1 MITNPSNPP
10 FISIIIPVYNKGQY
24 LKRCFESLIDSTFSD
39 VEIILVNDGSTDSSG
54 EICEEY
60 QRKDKRFKVFHQLN
74 AGVSAARNKGID
86 EATGRWIYIIDPDD
100 WIDKDAFDGIVSA
113 IHSHPEVDIIW
124 TYCREVHGDV
134 VLNPDLPADIRVY
147 TRDEFIRT
155 DFLAG
160 YMHAM
165 IVRKEVIE
173 SNKLRLSPRLDF
185 MEDVEFIFRCV
196 LNSGNILLY
205 NKAFYNYLTNET
217 SSSINLNLKKVTDHL
232 TAATLMKQYALS
244 YNSPAVTKHVNR
256 QLNHQVY
263 LYFAEIRLIKDKSTI
278 RAREIRANLLNFIRD
293 NSLKINELSKKNL
306 MLLFMGLIHI
316 RLILAGHKIM
326 PIVRFSPSI
335 NTNKQ

>member
-10 FISIIIPVYNKGQY
+10 FISIIIPVYNKGQF
-24 LKRCFESLIDSTFSD
+24 LNRCFDSIINSAFSD
-39 VEIILVNDGSTDSSG
+39 IEIILVNDGSTDNSG
-54 EICEEY
+54 EICEHY
-60 QRKDKRFKVFHQLN
+60 QRNDERFKVFHQLN
-74 AGVSAARNKGID
+74 AGVSVARNKGID
-86 EATGRWIYIIDPDD
+86 IATGKWIYFVDPDD
-100 WIDKDAFDGIVSA
+100 WINKDAFDGIVSA

-173 SNKLRLSPRLDF
+173 SNKLRLSSRLDF

-263 LYFAEIRLIKDKSTI
+263 LYFAEIRFIKDKSI
-278 RAREIRANLLNFIRD
+278 IQAREIRASLMNFIRD
-293 NSLKINELSKKNL
+293 NSLKMNELSKLNL
-306 MLLFMGLIHI
+306 MLLMIGLIHI
-316 RLILAGHKIM
+316 RLILAGHRLR
-326 PIVRFSPSI
+326 PIARLSSTI
-335 NTNKQ
+335 NAIKR